1 MNQILCIGS
10 VNLDHTYQVPHIVRP
25 GETIACA
32 GYRRHWGGKGL
43 NQALALARAGADAHL
58 AARVSAAD
66 LPALAALGA
75 ENGLDTALTEGCASP
90 TGHAVIQVDGSGQNC
105 IVIYAGANATLD
117 GGFVSAALAPFGP
130 GDLLLLQNEVR
141 DMPGILGAARSRG
154 LTVALNPSPVDP
166 AMRDWPL
173 EEADLLILNEVEGEA
188 LTGSAEP
195 DAILD
200 ALARRCPST
209 RLVLT
214 LGGSGSRYRFGGESL
229 TQPVF
234 RATAVDTTA
243 AGDTF
248 TGYFLSSFVKDRT
261 DISAALSSAAKA
273 AAIAVSRR
281 GAADSIPFAAEVAGS
296 QLRP

>member
-75 ENGLDTALTEGCASP
+75 KNGLDTALTEGCASP

-141 DMPGILGAARSRG
+141 DVPGILGAARSRG
-154 LTVALNPSPVDP
+154 LTGALNPAPVDP
-166 AMRDWPL
+166 AMRDWP
-173 EEADLLILNEVEGEA
+173 
-188 LTGSAEP
+188 
-195 DAILD
+195 
-200 ALARRCPST
+200 RR
-209 RLVLT
+209 R
-214 LGGSGSRYRFGGESL
+214 
-229 TQPVF
+229 
-234 RATAVDTTA
+234 
-243 AGDTF
+243 
-248 TGYFLSSFVKDRT
+248 
-261 DISAALSSAAKA
+261 
-273 AAIAVSRR
+273 
-281 GAADSIPFAAEVAGS
+281 
-296 QLRP
+296 

>member
-1 MNQILCIGS
+1 M
-10 VNLDHTYQVPHIVRP
+10 
-25 GETIACA
+25 
-32 GYRRHWGGKGL
+32 
-43 NQALALARAGADAHL
+43 
-58 AARVSAAD
+58 
-66 LPALAALGA
+66 
-75 ENGLDTALTEGCASP
+75 
-90 TGHAVIQVDGSGQNC
+90 
-105 IVIYAGANATLD
+105 
-117 GGFVSAALAPFGP
+117 
-130 GDLLLLQNEVR
+130 
-141 DMPGILGAARSRG
+141 
-154 LTVALNPSPVDP
+154 
-166 AMRDWPL
+166 
-173 EEADLLILNEVEGEA
+173 EGEA